1 MPACGFIKASGE
13 ACKAIPMKGEGWCYV
28 HHPQYQDRRRR
39 DGRKGGKRGGRGRP
53 VADLTS
59 LKDRLE
65 ELAEDVLAGRVDRAD
80 AAVVGQLWNYAVRAV
95 AVGLK
100 AKEVEELE
108 ARLEELETALEKKR
122 GERGAYEPTG

>member
-53 VADLTS
+53 VAEIS
-59 LKDRLE
+59 ALKQRFE
-65 ELAEDVLAGRVDRAD
+65 ELAEDVLDGRVDKGD
-80 AAVVGQLWNYAVRAV
+80 AAVAGQLLNYAVRAV
-95 AVGLK
+95 AVALK
-100 AKEVEELE
+100 AKETEELE
-108 ARLEELETALEKKR
+108 GRLEELEALLESQR
-122 GERGAYEPTG
+122 QEGTHRQWGG